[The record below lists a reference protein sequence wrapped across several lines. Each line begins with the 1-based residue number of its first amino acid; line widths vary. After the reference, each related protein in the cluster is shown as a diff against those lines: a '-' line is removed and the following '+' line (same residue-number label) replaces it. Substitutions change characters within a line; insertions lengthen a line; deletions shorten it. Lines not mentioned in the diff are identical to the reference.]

1 MPTAREGLPG
11 PPPGPDGRPSPDV
24 PPRKSMLDEIRERIE
39 AEIEELSRELNV
51 ELPEKIQKA
60 VELGDLREN
69 ADYKSA
75 LERQQFVQ
83 ARLNHLTNRLR
94 ELSNIDVDA
103 IPRDAAGFG
112 SRLKVR
118 ETGSGDTYEY
128 TITAGDFMDLEA
140 GHISLASPLAK
151 GLIGSKEGDEVTI
164 ELPAGERTF
173 EVLELTTLPQMVD
186 AAEA

>member
-1 MPTAREGLPG
+1 MFAA
-11 PPPGPDGRPSPDV
+11 
-24 PPRKSMLDEIRERIE
+24 MLDEIIQKLEDE
-39 AEIEELSRELNV
+39 VSRLTHELNV
-51 ELPEKIQKA
+51 ELPERIKAA

-83 ARLNHLTNRLR
+83 ARLNHLTSRLR
-94 ELSNIDVDA
+94 ELSNIDVNA

-128 TITAGDFMDLEA
+128 TITAGDFMDLDA

-151 GLIGSKEGDEVTI
+151 GLLGSKEGDEVTV
-164 ELPAGERTF
+164 ELPAGERSF
-173 EVLELTTLPQMVD
+173 EILELTTLPQMVD
-186 AAEA
+186 SAGADG